1 MEEGGVW
8 MFHIRPYK
16 DGDLPGLSDLY
27 RRFYALHH
35 RDFLG
40 GQVMSAEDA
49 QTPMKEH
56 LAKEDSWILVAEAD
70 THHPSAPGQIVGF
83 VRFERRDGP
92 SDGCF
97 FGGELFLHPDWRRRG
112 IGSALLDA
120 QEKGIREHGGDAVYL
135 SVVPANRR
143 MFEFIFKRGYDTLNT
158 VELCKDFDPKKA
170 AKRRSEMTFLGLMFK
185 VK

>member
-1 MEEGGVW
+1 
-8 MFHIRPYK
+8 MFAIRPYK

-35 RDFLG
+35 RNFLG
-40 GQVMSAEDA
+40 GQAMSTEDA
-49 QTPMKEH
+49 QTSVKEH

-70 THHPSAPGQIVGF
+70 THHVSARGQIVGF
-83 VRFERRDGP
+83 VRFEKR
-92 SDGCF
+92 DGCF
-97 FGGELFLHPDWRRRG
+97 FAGELFVHPDWRRRG

-170 AKRRSEMTFLGLMFK
+170 AKRRSEMEFLGLMFNLK
-185 VK
+185 

>member
-1 MEEGGVW
+1 

-16 DGDLPGLSDLY
+16 DGDMPGLSDLY

-40 GQVMSAEDA
+40 GQAMSAEDA
-49 QTPMKEH
+49 QTSVKEH

-70 THHPSAPGQIVGF
+70 THHPNDSGQIVGF
-83 VRFERRDGP
+83 VRFERRED
-92 SDGCF
+92 CF
-97 FGGELFLHPDWRRRG
+97 FGGELFVHPDWRRRG

-120 QEKGIREHGGDAVYL
+120 QEKAVREHGGNAVYL

-158 VELCKDFDPKKA
+158 VELCREFDPEKA
-170 AKRRSEMTFLGLMFK
+170 AERRSEMEFLGWT
-185 VK
+185 VKLK